1 MKPPSLRSRIR
12 NGALMM
18 LVLVLALGTL
28 AIPNIH
34 RLGHAINRTLYRNY
48 LSIEAAEEM
57 HSALY
62 AVQLAVFQGNLAA
75 VLPPSKGRFER
86 WLNVELGNI
95 TEPGEGPLAN
105 DIKRRSDALFARLQ
119 SNSPPPP
126 DHYQRELVP
135 LQHEIDGITQL
146 NEKAMFRAD
155 SHSVQMADHLA
166 TEFAI
171 GLALVLFIGIAMAS
185 TIAWNIARPLRE
197 LTEHLRSFSLQGPT
211 ARLGHQPLAELH
223 DVATEFNRMAE
234 RLEQFEKLNVD
245 RIVYEKAKT
254 EAIIESIEDGIILI
268 DPKGIVTHI
277 NEMAAIV
284 LGVDAREALGSPFN
298 DLDSNHPHYIR
309 VRAALDSIAHQGSD
323 AMRLEVDLHVRG
335 RDHTYLLKP
344 VPLRQGEGQS
354 FGTILILQDI
364 TYLRDKDRART
375 NLVATL
381 SHELKTPLTS
391 LALSAEL
398 LARSSHNLD
407 EKQRELVDAIEE
419 DLRRLRGLANDLLN
433 LARGEMAAITVQSV
447 PLDLGPLVHAVV
459 RTFALQAEQK
469 NIALTE
475 SINSDHITIRAD
487 PVKLSWVISN
497 LIANALRYTP
507 KGGAIQVSSAAGPE
521 GLTLHVTDT
530 GPGVPVE
537 LRKHLFERFAQWNV
551 NGAAPGSA
559 GLGLAIAKEIVEAH
573 GGRIF
578 CDNGPDRGTCFTVEL
593 PAMQGESWL
602 ES

>member
-1 MKPPSLRSRIR
+1 MKPPSVRSRIR
-12 NGALMM
+12 NGALLM
-18 LVLVLALGTL
+18 LVLVLA
-28 AIPNIH
+28 I
-34 RLGHAINRTLYRNY
+34 GHAINRTLYRNY
-48 LSIEAAEEM
+48 LSIEAAEQM

-62 AVQLAVFQGNLAA
+62 AIQLAQYAGNLKL
-75 VLPPSKGRFER
+75 VLPPNKDRFNH
-86 WLNVELGNI
+86 WLDVELGNI
-95 TEPGEGPLAN
+95 TEVGEGPLAES
-105 DIKRRSDALFARLQ
+105 IKRDSHAFFAEIQ
-119 SNSPPPP
+119 SNPTLPPEN
-126 DHYQRELVP
+126 YRAQLVT
-135 LQHEIDGITQL
+135 LHGGVDGITEL

-155 SHSVQMADHLA
+155 SRSIQMADRLA
-166 TEFAI
+166 SEFAL
-171 GLALVLFIGIAMAS
+171 GLTLILLIGIALAS
-185 TIAWNIARPLRE
+185 TIAWNVARPLRE
-197 LTEHLRSFSLQGPT
+197 LTDHLRSFSLHGPSG
-211 ARLGHQPLAELH
+211 RLGEQPLAELQ
-223 DVATEFNRMAE
+223 DVAVEFNKMAE
-234 RLEQFEKLNVD
+234 RLEQFERLNVD

-268 DPKGIVTHI
+268 DPKGIITHI

-284 LGVDAREALGSPFN
+284 LGVDARDALGSPFA
-298 DLDSNHPHYIR
+298 DLDSNHPHYMRIR
-309 VRAALDSIAHQGSD
+309 GALESIAHQGSD
-323 AMRLEVDLHVRG
+323 AMRVEVDLHVRG

-344 VPLRQGEGQS
+344 VPLHQSEGQS

-398 LARSSHNLD
+398 LARSSGNLD
-407 EKQRELVDAIEE
+407 AKQRELIDAINE
-419 DLRRLRGLANDLLN
+419 DLRRMRSLANDLLD

-447 PLDLGPLVHAVV
+447 PLDVAPLIHAVV
-459 RTFALQAEQK
+459 RSFALQADQK
-469 NIALTE
+469 SIALKE
-475 SINSDHITIRAD
+475 SVNGDTVTIRAD

-507 KGGAIQVSSAAGPE
+507 NGGAIQVSSASTPD
-521 GLTLHVTDT
+521 GLSLRVSDT
-530 GPGVPVE
+530 GPGVPPE
-537 LRKHLFERFAQWNV
+537 LREHLFERFAQWNV
-551 NGAAPGSA
+551 NGVAPGSA

-578 CDNGPDRGTCFTVEL
+578 VDNAPDHGTCFTVEL

>member
-1 MKPPSLRSRIR
+1 MKPPSVRSRIR
-12 NGALMM
+12 NGALLM
-18 LVLVLALGTL
+18 LVLVLAIGAL
-28 AIPNIH
+28 AVPTIH

-48 LSIEAAEEM
+48 LSIEAAEQM

-62 AVQLAVFQGNLAA
+62 AIQLAQYAGNLKL
-75 VLPPSKGRFER
+75 VLPPNQDRFNH
-86 WLNVELGNI
+86 WLEVELGNI
-95 TEPGEGPLAN
+95 TEVGEGPLAES
-105 DIKRRSDALFARLQ
+105 IKRDSHAFFAEIQ
-119 SNSPPPP
+119 SNPTLPPEN
-126 DHYQRELVP
+126 YRAQLVT
-135 LQHEIDGITQL
+135 LHGEVDGITEL

-155 SHSVQMADHLA
+155 SRSIQMADRLA
-166 TEFAI
+166 SEFAL
-171 GLALVLFIGIAMAS
+171 GLTLILLIGIALAS
-185 TIAWNIARPLRE
+185 TIAWNVARPLRE
-197 LTEHLRSFSLQGPT
+197 LTDHLRSFSLHGPSG
-211 ARLGHQPLAELH
+211 RLGEQPLAELQ
-223 DVATEFNRMAE
+223 DVAVEFNKMAE
-234 RLEQFEKLNVD
+234 RLEQFERLNVD

-268 DPKGIVTHI
+268 DPKGIITHI

-284 LGVDAREALGSPFN
+284 LGVDARDALGSPFA
-298 DLDSNHPHYIR
+298 DLDSNHPHYMRIR
-309 VRAALDSIAHQGSD
+309 GALESIAHQGSD
-323 AMRLEVDLHVRG
+323 AMRVEVDLHVRG

-344 VPLRQGEGQS
+344 VPLHQSEGQS

-398 LARSSHNLD
+398 LARSSGNLD
-407 EKQRELVDAIEE
+407 SKQRELIDAINE
-419 DLRRLRGLANDLLN
+419 DLRRMRSLANDLLD

-447 PLDLGPLVHAVV
+447 PLDVAPLIHAVV
-459 RTFALQAEQK
+459 RSFALQADQK
-469 NIALTE
+469 SIALKE
-475 SINSDHITIRAD
+475 SVNGDTITIRAD

-507 KGGAIQVSSAAGPE
+507 NGGAIQVSSASTPD
-521 GLTLHVTDT
+521 GLSLRVSDT
-530 GPGVPVE
+530 GPGVPPE
-537 LRKHLFERFAQWNV
+537 LREHLFERFAQWNV
-551 NGAAPGSA
+551 NGVAPGSA

-578 CDNGPDRGTCFTVEL
+578 VDNAPDHGTCFTVEL

>member
-18 LVLVLALGTL
+18 LVLVLALGALSVPT
-28 AIPNIH
+28 IH
-34 RLGHAINRTLYRNY
+34 RLGYAINRTLYRNY
-48 LSIEAAEEM
+48 LSIEAAEQM

-62 AVQLAVFQGNLAA
+62 AIQLAQFQGNLAA
-75 VLPPSKGRFER
+75 IIPPNKDRFEH
-86 WLNVELGNI
+86 WLDVELGNI

-105 DIKRRSDALFARLQ
+105 SIKHNSNAFFAEIQNQPNL
-119 SNSPPPP
+119 PPAHF
-126 DHYQRELVP
+126 DVELAT
-135 LQHEIDGITQL
+135 LHDQIDGVTQL
-146 NEKAMFRAD
+146 NEEAMFRAD
-155 SHSVQMADHLA
+155 SRSVQMADRLA
-166 TEFAI
+166 TEFGI
-171 GLALVLFIGIAMAS
+171 GLTLVLLIGVALAS

-197 LTEHLRSFSLQGPT
+197 LTEHLRSFSLHGPT
-211 ARLGHQPLAELH
+211 GRLGEQPLAELQ
-223 DVATEFNRMAE
+223 DVAVEFNRMAE

-268 DPKGIVTHI
+268 DPKGIITHI

-284 LGVDAREALGSPFN
+284 LGVDAREALGSPFA
-298 DLDSNHPHYIR
+298 DLDSNHPHYMR

-323 AMRLEVDLHVRG
+323 AMRVEVELHVRG

-344 VPLRQGEGQS
+344 VPLHQGEGQS
-354 FGTILILQDI
+354 FGIILILQDI

-398 LARSSHNLD
+398 LARSSGNLD
-407 EKQRELVDAIEE
+407 DKQRELIDAINE
-419 DLRRLRGLANDLLN
+419 DLRRMRALASDLLN

-447 PLDLGPLVHAVV
+447 PLDIAPLIHAVV
-459 RTFALQAEQK
+459 RSFALQAEQK
-469 NIALTE
+469 NVALKE
-475 SINSDHITIRAD
+475 FVNGDHITIRAD

-507 KGGAIQVSSAAGPE
+507 DGGAIQVSSAAGPD
-521 GLTLHVTDT
+521 GLSLRVTDT
-530 GPGVPVE
+530 GPGVPPE
-537 LRKHLFERFAQWNV
+537 LRDHLFERFAQWNV
-551 NGAAPGSA
+551 NGVAPGSA

-578 CDNGPDRGTCFTVEL
+578 CDSAAERGTCFTVEL